1 MVRATVFQSGDP
13 MSDFAGGGAGGSSR
27 VPELVRHL
35 TVALTGHVRRMHQ
48 EGLTVPHEVEELA
61 SFLVQIA
68 RIRQGATAVADWR
81 DTGHYAPMPDRLLI
95 TKGEVAER
103 LSVSVRTIER
113 LVATGR
119 LPQVYVEH
127 SARFRVTDLE
137 AYVNSL
143 TESQSVPS
151 TTTDPMAD
159 PKHDISCRRH
169 CLGAHSSMFGT
180 LDVGGPICNELKQP
194 KQETRSVGHDV

>member
-1 MVRATVFQSGDP
+1 MVFQSGEAVSDP
-13 MSDFAGGGAGGSSR
+13 GGGGAGDSSR

-35 TVALTGHVRRMHQ
+35 TVALSNHVRGMHR
-48 EGLTVPHEVEELA
+48 EGLAVPHEVEELT
-61 SFLVQIA
+61 SFFVHIA
-68 RIRQGATAVADWR
+68 RIRQDATPIADGR
-81 DTGHYAPMPDRLLI
+81 DTGQYASMPDRLLI

-143 TESQSVPS
+143 TESQSVAVN
-151 TTTDPMAD
+151 DD
-159 PKHDISCRRH
+159 
-169 CLGAHSSMFGT
+169 
-180 LDVGGPICNELKQP
+180 GPNDGP
-194 KQETRSVGHDV
+194 

>member
-1 MVRATVFQSGDP
+1 VTAHPFPSEDHTR
-13 MSDFAGGGAGGSSR
+13 GGTGFGAGEGSHF
-27 VPELVRHL
+27 PELMRHL
-35 TVALTGHVRRMHQ
+35 TYALSGHVRRLHLD
-48 EGLTVPHEVEELA
+48 GLAVPREVEELT

-68 RIRQGATAVADWR
+68 RTRQFPPLAASGPR
-81 DTGHYAPMPDRLLI
+81 TGHDAPMPDRLLV

-127 SARFRVTDLE
+127 SARFRVKDLE

-143 TESQSVPS
+143 TETQSGAV
-151 TTTDPMAD
+151 
-159 PKHDISCRRH
+159 DIESRGEVDRQV
-169 CLGAHSSMFGT
+169 S
-180 LDVGGPICNELKQP
+180 
-194 KQETRSVGHDV
+194 